1 MEEKIINWIKEEVN
15 KAGAKGVIIG
25 LSGGIDSS
33 CVAVLCK
40 KAFPENIL
48 GIIMPCISN
57 PKDMED
63 ANLVAEKFNIPTKI
77 VDLEESFKSIFNSL
91 ENKEYRKESDG
102 GVSIANIKP
111 RLRMITLYYFANKL
125 NYLVA
130 ETDKKTEKMIVY
142 LFQQQDNLINSQ
154 NNTM

>member
-111 RLRMITLYYFANKL
+111 RDPVLLGICSQVDLDKL
-125 NYLVA
+125 V
-130 ETDKKTEKMIVY
+130 
-142 LFQQQDNLINSQ
+142 QDLELAKARREEDE
-154 NNTM
+154 